1 MLPITRRPL
10 SASSADARL
19 FVDRERERAAVER
32 ALALGFNVLL
42 LGDPGTGKTS
52 FLRQL
57 GRWRGDEETVF
68 VDLGR
73 HETDGEKVRAIAAA
87 LGQEGGEAPARGRV
101 PAPDPGAWGTLG
113 DDPLIGEADVA
124 AMAGAAGER
133 HTVLLDN
140 ADPDFVHLVFGRS
153 RDVVWE
159 FPHRW
164 VVAGEPAR
172 RSDLLRPPAD
182 AFFDAVVELG
192 ELAEDD
198 ARELLTKR
206 VDAAGDSPEAS
217 ALRGLIPEIVGSV
230 PARTPDALLAAARL
244 ALLSDNPGESFDEVI
259 ALQQR
264 AAALGRNAALLFA
277 EVEALGR
284 VYASDPRLLRR
295 LGYTRPRVVQLL
307 KQLEGAG
314 LVTGRSE
321 GKRRMYEV
329 ARPASRGA
337 EASR

>member
-1 MLPITRRPL
+1 M
-10 SASSADARL
+10 
-19 FVDRERERAAVER
+19 AAVER

-57 GRWRGDEETVF
+57 ERWRGDERTVF
-68 VDLGR
+68 VDLER
-73 HETDGEKVRAIAAA
+73 YETDRDKVRAIAGA
-87 LGQEGGEAPARGRV
+87 LGQRGGAPARGRDAAAGGRET
-101 PAPDPGAWGTLG
+101 APDPAAWGAL
-113 DDPLIGEADVA
+113 DDGSVIGEADVA
-124 AMAGAAGER
+124 AMAGAAGES

-140 ADPDFVHLVFGRS
+140 GDPDFVHLVFGRF

-217 ALRGLIPEIVGSV
+217 ALRELIPEIVGSV
-230 PARTPDALLAAARL
+230 PARTPGALLAAARL

-277 EVEALGR
+277 EVEALGP

-329 ARPASRGA
+329 ARPATRGA
-337 EASR
+337 EASK